1 MNKYIYIVIVLLLM
15 CGCGKT
21 MYVPVESRHTIIQR
35 DTLVQIKDTVMVDIP
50 LEIAKDTT
58 TTSNDTSV
66 ISTTFAQSIAY
77 VSNGKIYHT
86 LKQKG
91 SVKVEVDT
99 VIKLQ
104 KVTEYIEKPIIKEKF
119 IPTPYI
125 PTIYKVGLW
134 FSIAGIILLILKFI
148 QNLKGGI

>member
-1 MNKYIYIVIVLLLM
+1 MKKYIYIVIMMLLV
-15 CGCGKT
+15 CACGKT
-21 MYVPVESRHTIIQR
+21 MYLPVESTHTIIYR
-35 DTLVQIKDTVMVDIP
+35 DTLIKIKDTVMVDLP
-50 LEIAKDTT
+50 LEVVTD

-66 ISTTFAQSIAY
+66 ISTTFAQSSAY

-86 LKQKG
+86 LKQEG

-99 VIKLQ
+99 VVKLQ
-104 KVTEYIEKPIIKEKF
+104 KVTEYIEKPIIAEKF
-119 IPTPYI
+119 VPTPYI

-134 FSIAGIILLILKFI
+134 FSIAGILLLILKFI

>member
-1 MNKYIYIVIVLLLM
+1 M

-21 MYVPVESRHTIIQR
+21 VYLPVDVKHTITYR
-35 DTLVQIKDTVMVDIP
+35 DTLIMIKDTVMADIP
-50 LEIAKDTT
+50 LEVATDT

-66 ISTTFAQSIAY
+66 ITTTFAQASAY

-86 LKQKG
+86 LKQEG
-91 SVKVEVDT
+91 TAKVEVDT

-104 KVTEYIEKPIIKEKF
+104 KVTEYIEKPIVTEKF

-134 FSIAGIILLILKFI
+134 FSIAGILLLLLKFI

>member
-1 MNKYIYIVIVLLLM
+1 MLLLV

-21 MYVPVESRHTIIQR
+21 MYVPVESTHTIIQR
-35 DTLVQIKDTVMVDIP
+35 DTLIMIKDTLTVDIP

-58 TTSNDTSV
+58 SNDTSL
-66 ISTTFAQSIAY
+66 ISTSFAQSSAY
-77 VSNGKIYHT
+77 ISNGKIYHI
-86 LKQKG
+86 LKQEG

-99 VIKLQ
+99 VVKLQ

-134 FSIAGIILLILKFI
+134 FSIAGILLLLLKFI

>member
-1 MNKYIYIVIVLLLM
+1 MLLLM

-21 MYVPVESRHTIIQR
+21 IYVPVESTHTIIYR
-35 DTLVQIKDTVMVDIP
+35 DTLVEIKDTVMMDIP
-50 LEIAKDTT
+50 LEVVTD

-66 ISTTFAQSIAY
+66 ISTTFAQSNVY
-77 VSNGKIYHT
+77 VSNGKIYHS

-99 VIKLQ
+99 VVKLE
-104 KVTEYIEKPIIKEKF
+104 KITEYIEKPIVTEKF

-134 FSIAGIILLILKFI
+134 FSIAGILLLILKFI